1 MDERRRDSYFFMRL
15 ERDRCFIVS
24 FATLACII
32 LSLSVGLA
40 MGKET
45 VYTHF
50 LYVPILLAA
59 VWYYKKAI
67 YVALFLSAIHIL
79 ITYSASGFTLGPYI
93 RAATFML
100 MAYVIGQI
108 SELRAKGKKE
118 LEKEERLSGNIITT
132 IPDSLLVLDSDLRIK
147 SANRTFYDTFQM
159 KPEKVIGGS
168 IGEILKDKEEK
179 LNSELKKLFGT
190 ALTLNNFELPYQ
202 IQGQG
207 ERIFNV
213 RARGIFISPE
223 EGAGELVV
231 IQDITERKKAEEGIR
246 RLNEDLEQKV
256 AERTKEL
263 AIANKQLQE
272 ISQAKSEF
280 LASMSHEL
288 RTPLNSVIGFSEIL
302 HEKTFGGLNEKQTRY
317 VSNIHTSGKHLLG
330 LINDI
335 LDLSKVEAG
344 KIELKYDKFPLAEM
358 LSECQ
363 TLVNTMASKKGISLG
378 FKVEDGLST
387 ISADP
392 TRFKQIMYN
401 LLSNAIKFT
410 PDGGVVNVDA
420 KLVNGF
426 AQVSVKDTGIGIA
439 KGYQAKVFE
448 DFYQVDSSYSK
459 QYKGTGLGLP
469 LTKKLVGLH
478 GGKIW
483 VESKPGKGSTFS
495 FSIPLHAG
503 EEIFE
508 APAVE
513 EERVSAA
520 VKEEGKPT
528 ILVVEDEKQASEL
541 LTIYLEEVGY
551 QVVCAYDGEEAIEKA
566 KEIKPSI
573 ITLDVILP
581 KKDGLKVLQE
591 LKSLPETKDIPVIVI
606 SIVESK
612 ELGLSLGAADYLVKP
627 IDKKELIRKLGDYSF
642 TTKVKEKPVSILVVD
657 DNPKDVELLS
667 SILEPEGFGVIKAYG
682 GKEGT
687 ELAIERQPDAIIL
700 DLLMPEVSGFEV
712 VRRLRE
718 HPRGRN
724 IPIFIYTIEDLTEGE
739 MELLND
745 HVISVMQKGK
755 CSKEDLL
762 KDIKKVMRGWK

>member
-1 MDERRRDSYFFMRL
+1 MKDSYFSMRL
-15 ERDRCFIVS
+15 ERDKCFIVS
-24 FATLACII
+24 FATLACVI

-50 LYVPILLAA
+50 FYIPILLAA
-59 VWYYKKAI
+59 VLYYKKAV

-79 ITYSASGFTLGPYI
+79 ITYSSSGFTIGPYV
-93 RAATFML
+93 RAATFIL
-100 MAYVIGQI
+100 VAYVIGHI
-108 SELRAKGKKE
+108 SELRTKGKKE
-118 LEKEERLSGNIITT
+118 LEKEERFSENIITT

-147 SANRTFYDTFQM
+147 SANRTFYDTFHV
-159 KPEKVIGGS
+159 KPEKVIGSS
-168 IGEILKDKEEK
+168 ISELLKDKEGK

-202 IQGQG
+202 IQELG

-223 EGAGELVV
+223 EGVGELVV
-231 IQDITERKKAEEGIR
+231 IQDITKRKKAEEGIR
-246 RLNEDLEQKV
+246 RLNEELEQKV
-256 AERTKEL
+256 SERTREL

-272 ISQAKSEF
+272 ASQAKSGF
-280 LASMSHEL
+280 LANMSHEL
-288 RTPLNSVIGFSEIL
+288 RTPLNSIMGFSEIL
-302 HEKTFGGLNEKQTRY
+302 QGKTFGDLNEKQTRY

-344 KIELKYDKFPLAEM
+344 KIELKYEEFSLGDI

-378 FKVEDGLST
+378 FKVENGLST

-410 PDGGVVNVDA
+410 PDGGVVNIDA
-420 KLVNGF
+420 KSVNGMMQ
-426 AQVSVKDTGIGIA
+426 ASVKDTGIGITEEHQD
-439 KGYQAKVFE
+439 KIFE
-448 DFYQVDSSYSK
+448 EFYQVDSSYSK

-469 LTKKLVGLH
+469 LTKKLVELH

-483 VESKPGKGSTFS
+483 LEGEPEKGSTFS
-495 FSIPLHAG
+495 FTLPLRAE

-508 APAVE
+508 APAVKE
-513 EERVSAA
+513 EKISAP
-520 VKEEGKPT
+520 VKEEGKLT

-541 LTIYLEEVGY
+541 LALYLEEAGY
-551 QVVCAYDGEEAIEKA
+551 QVVCAFDGEEAIEKA
-566 KEIKPSI
+566 KELKPSI
-573 ITLDVILP
+573 ITLDIILP
-581 KKDGLKVLQE
+581 KKDGLEVLRE
-591 LKSLPETKDIPVIVI
+591 LKSLPETKDIPVIII
-606 SIVESK
+606 SIVENN
-612 ELGLSLGAADYLVKP
+612 ELGLSVGAADYLIKP
-627 IDKKELIRKLGDYSF
+627 IDKKELISKLGDYSF
-642 TTKVKEKPVSILVVD
+642 TTKVKEKTVNILVVD

-682 GKEGT
+682 GKEGID
-687 ELAIERQPDAIIL
+687 LAIEKQPDAIIL
-700 DLLMPEVSGFEV
+700 DLLMPKVSGFEV
-712 VRRLRE
+712 VHRLKK
-718 HPRGRN
+718 HPKGKD
-724 IPIFIYTIEDLTEGE
+724 IPIFIYTAKDLNEE
-739 MELLND
+739 EKQSLND
-745 HVISVMQKGK
+745 NVISIMQKGK
-755 CSKEDLL
+755 YSKEDLL
-762 KDIKKVMRGWK
+762 KDIKRVRKLK